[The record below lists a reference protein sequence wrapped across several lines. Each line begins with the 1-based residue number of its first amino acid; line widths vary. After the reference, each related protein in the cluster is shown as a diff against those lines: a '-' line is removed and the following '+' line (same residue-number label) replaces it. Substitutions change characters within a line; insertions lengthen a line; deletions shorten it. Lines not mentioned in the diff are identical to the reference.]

1 MAQILFIHGAP
12 GTGKSSLA
20 QALQARLNGPWF
32 EFGWIPEFRQKGE
45 IELTYKEEE
54 TFTFDILTLV
64 IKQYVRG
71 GFENI
76 IVSDLRDAKVRE
88 IPRRFARFDYRLF
101 TLWMDDEETL
111 KTRVQD
117 ETRSSGYRDWEAAVQ
132 MNRMIQARPLMQN
145 ETRLES
151 LEMSVEMLALVV
163 IKYAAARAPR
173 TLPRRRLPPQSL
185 FVPSEF

>member
-20 QALQARLNGPWF
+20 KALQARLNSPWF

-54 TFTFDILTLV
+54 AFTFDILTIV
-64 IKQYVRG
+64 IKQYVRAS
-71 GFENI
+71 FENV

-88 IPRRFARFDYRLF
+88 ISRRFAHFDYRLF
-101 TLWMDDEETL
+101 TLWMDDEEAL
-111 KTRVQD
+111 KVRVLD
-117 ETRSSGYRDWEAAVQ
+117 ETRSSGYRDWEAAMR

-145 ETRLES
+145 EIRLNS
-151 LEMSVEMLALVV
+151 SEMSVEMLATAV
-163 IKYAAARAPR
+163 INDASVSM
-173 TLPRRRLPPQSL
+173 TQTQPRRRLPPKSL
-185 FVPSEF
+185 FMESDF